1 MSFNFVRKTASP
13 STSPTVAN
21 VQVGDSFQTDFGT
34 IYTKLADGSFL
45 KVGNPD
51 VPSHNEV
58 RVKPASYFNSTRPVT
73 LLGTLQIA
81 F

>member
-1 MSFNFVRKTASP
+1 MSFTFTRKATTSAA
-13 STSPTVAN
+13 SPTVAD

-45 KVGNPD
+45 KVGNPE

-58 RVKPASYFNSTRPVT
+58 RVKPASYFSSTRPVT
-73 LLGTLQIA
+73 LLGQLQIA